1 MFNLVKKLN
10 IFRSAGSALI
20 KHSCKSLNSSRLI
33 MDNTREKD
41 IKVIIADR
49 TYKIKVLPEDEDRVV
64 QAAKIIKNRMRELQE
79 AYGAKD
85 KYDYLA
91 MASLLICVE
100 LIEKQERSVY
110 ENNDIDVRLSQLDEL
125 LTDFIRKS

>member
-1 MFNLVKKLN
+1 
-10 IFRSAGSALI
+10 
-20 KHSCKSLNSSRLI
+20 